1 MSSILLNKAFSQ
13 QNRLLRLHTPLG
25 ENVFIAEYLD
35 GWEALDQG
43 GYCLELSV
51 LSSDGRLPLEQLVG
65 AQVLLQMQCAD
76 SRSELRPFHGHVSHY
91 TRVGSNGGLAR
102 YQLRIEPWLGLLR
115 YRQDSY
121 AFHDMSVV
129 QICDQIFGFYH
140 RGVIHP
146 HWRWELEDRGRYR
159 QRSLTTQYQETDFDF
174 VQRLLAEEGIAY
186 RFEHQGD
193 PRSPSL
199 GCHTLVLSDSN
210 FRLAPQAPASV
221 PFQRSD
227 VTANED
233 GIQQWEEEHHW
244 VVSRVTRQSWD
255 YRSHQCLSARADSHD
270 GIKGC
275 EDHDSVG
282 LYAWNTWAQGERLAH
297 QHLDA
302 LHVTRQQVHSRGTW
316 RRLAPGSRL

>member
-1 MSSILLNKAFSQ
+1 
-13 QNRLLRLHTPLG
+13 
-25 ENVFIAEYLD
+25 
-35 GWEALDQG
+35 
-43 GYCLELSV
+43 
-51 LSSDGRLPLEQLVG
+51 
-65 AQVLLQMQCAD
+65 
-76 SRSELRPFHGHVSHY
+76 
-91 TRVGSNGGLAR
+91 VGSNGGLAR

-159 QRSLTTQYQETDFDF
+159 QRSLTTQYQETDFEF

-210 FRLAPQAPASV
+210 FRLAPQAPVTV

-275 EDHDSVG
+275 EDHD
-282 LYAWNTWAQGERLAH
+282 
-297 QHLDA
+297 
-302 LHVTRQQVHSRGTW
+302 
-316 RRLAPGSRL
+316 